1 MPVVIPQHRR
11 GMETVDPRV
20 LHADFIYLSTG
31 LYCISR
37 GIFIHSLYLS
47 SGPRFLLTADNK
59 NYSIIYTPS
68 PDTIQLRNQKNFGIH
83 VMKKLYS
90 RTHSTQHIHVDAFD
104 TLFPRSITYSCL
116 HRYVASYKLHAR
128 QQ

>member
-1 MPVVIPQHRR
+1 MYHFTMYLHVCIP
-11 GMETVDPRV
+11 
-20 LHADFIYLSTG
+20 
-31 LYCISR
+31 ISR
-37 GIFIHSLYLS
+37 GTFIHSLYLS

-59 NYSIIYTPS
+59 NYSIIYTPF
-68 PDTIQLRNQKNFGIH
+68 PDTIQLKNFGIH

-90 RTHSTQHIHVDAFD
+90 RTHSTQHIHVDASD
-104 TLFPRSITYSCL
+104 TLFSRSIMYSCL